1 MKNLL
6 VVTSVFEALI
16 GVAMIISPA
25 PLVLLLVGTTLDSPG
40 GLLVARVAGAAAL
53 ALGLLC
59 WLARDDGQS
68 CAARGIVTAMLLYN
82 LSVVTLLVY
91 AGFGIGLF
99 GIGLWPAVLGHVVL
113 AVWCITWL
121 RPVDPSHRGQGV

>member
-16 GVAMIISPA
+16 GVAMIIAPA
-25 PLVLLLVGTTLDSPG
+25 PLVLLLVGTMLDSPG

-59 WLARDDGQS
+59 WLARNDGQS
-68 CAARGIVTAMLLYN
+68 CAARGIVAAMLLYN
-82 LSVVTLLVY
+82 LLVVTLLVY
-91 AGFGIGLF
+91 AGLGIGLP
-99 GIGLWPAVLGHVVL
+99 GIGLWPAVFVHVAL
-113 AVWCITWL
+113 AVWCISWL
-121 RPVDPSHRGQGV
+121 RPADRSDRGRGA